1 VGDSGRCVFLVIK
14 LQGVPILSWAYRK
27 IQLLCRK
34 LADKVAAGGYYVMVP
49 DFLYGDPYNPENTEK
64 PIKVWL
70 QSHGTVCLLIDF
82 FL

>member
-34 LADKVAAGGYYVMVP
+34 LADKVAAAGYYVVVP
-49 DFLYGDPYNPENTEK
+49 DFFYGDPYTMEK
-64 PIKVWL
+64 TLSIWI
-70 QSHGTVCLLIDF
+70 QSHGTVNLGF
-82 FL
+82 VET